1 MGLDLADVIDDVRL
15 ELDQVGPDIFTDLCN
30 LIIPGATVP
39 DGFGG
44 ETQSTPVVHSNI
56 PCKVEVLNRSDVP
69 IGGAQIT
76 TQGHKLT
83 MGANAV
89 TKQIEQHYQIVVLAH
104 HNQAEQTFENPITL
118 MGSFD
123 MFMKVAATK
132 I

>member
-1 MGLDLADVIDDVRL
+1 MADLATKIDAARL
-15 ELDQVGPDIFTDLCN
+15 KVNSKRTKFLPDLCN
-30 LIIPGATVP
+30 LIIPGATEP

-44 ETQSTPVVHSNI
+44 ETQTSPTIHTNI
-56 PCKVEVLNRSDVP
+56 PCKVEVLGRSDVP

-83 MGANAV
+83 MGANTI

-104 HNQAEQTFENPITL
+104 HSQAEQTFENPITL

-123 MFMKVAATK
+123 MFMKVAATR

>member
-1 MGLDLADVIDDVRL
+1 MADVATKIEKGRAKVNSKTGKFL
-15 ELDQVGPDIFTDLCN
+15 PDLCN
-30 LIIPGATVP
+30 LIIPGATEP

-44 ETQSTPVVHSNI
+44 ETETDPVIHRNI
-56 PCKVEVLNRSDVP
+56 RCKVEVLGRSDVP

-83 MGANAV
+83 MGANAI

-104 HNQAEQTFENPITL
+104 HNQAEQKFENPITL
-118 MGSFD
+118 MGSFY
-123 MFMKVAATK
+123 MFMTVAATK